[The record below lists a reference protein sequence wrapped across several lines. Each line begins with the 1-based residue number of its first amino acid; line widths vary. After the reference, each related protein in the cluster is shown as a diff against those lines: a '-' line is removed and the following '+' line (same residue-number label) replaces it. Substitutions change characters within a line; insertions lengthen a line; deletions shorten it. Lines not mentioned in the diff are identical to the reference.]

1 MIKDLQKPAA
11 WKFQLTTAINFISSK
26 DVHEELVMNSK
37 GNNTELMT
45 YDNAN
50 GAAHELYESLLWRYQ
65 ISLGASMRG
74 SNFVYDSVQMLY

>member
-1 MIKDLQKPAA
+1 
-11 WKFQLTTAINFISSK
+11 
-26 DVHEELVMNSK
+26 MNSR

-74 SNFVYDSVQMLY
+74 SNFVYDSVQMLH